1 METQENC
8 ARPIINRILSQLKC
22 NIYPVGTYLFRPGDE
37 MTSLYFFYKG
47 IATMTTNFNSKVYE
61 QNEIEV
67 VKLPEGSF
75 FGELSILLNIGV
87 FFGLRVDGRDPKVQG
102 ERIIRDRYE

>member
-1 METQENC
+1 
-8 ARPIINRILSQLKC
+8 
-22 NIYPVGTYLFRPGDE
+22 
-37 MTSLYFFYKG
+37 
-47 IATMTTNFNSKVYE
+47 MTTNFNSKVYE

-87 FFGLRVDGRDPKVQG
+87 FFGLRVDSRDPKAQG
-102 ERIIRDRYE
+102 ERIVRDRYE